1 VIPVRAWRG
10 YCAWCLVCLAL
21 IVTFPAKSCLGSS
34 ETAPAS
40 VPVQPDNLLFSVAQG
55 ADAVVPGFGLE
66 EPEGVDAYCRGLAR
80 GKAQSAALEAVCE
93 FSLSLRWKLPNVI
106 CDQETK
112 RSHEGMGGEVV
123 DQDTIKAKVRYEG
136 GREQYSQITKDGK
149 PVQSAVLDSSG
160 AWSEGEFATGL
171 RTIFLPRTSAEFT
184 FMKQDALRSTQVLIF
199 DFRVDRKNN
208 LSWYLKASSGETTF
222 PGYRG
227 RLWINKSN
235 LKLMRLERRVAEI
248 AADFPIQQVNTVI
261 DYGDV
266 DLADGTSFVLPIH
279 ALNLTCP
286 TVSSSHCGH
295 NELTFE
301 HWQKFAART
310 RVLTGEDTPPGR

>member
-1 VIPVRAWRG
+1 MIPVRAWRG
-10 YCAWCLVCLAL
+10 SYPCCLVYLAL
-21 IVTFPAKSCLGSS
+21 IVTFPAKWCLG
-34 ETAPAS
+34 
-40 VPVQPDNLLFSVAQG
+40 DNLLFIAARD
-55 ADAVVPGFGLE
+55 ADAVVPGFSLD
-66 EPEGVDAYCRGLAR
+66 EPEGVAAYCRGLAQ
-80 GKAQSAALEAVCE
+80 GKAQAAALEAVCE

-112 RSHEGMGGEVV
+112 RYQKDMEGEVV
-123 DQDTIKAKVRYEG
+123 DRDTIKAKVRYEG
-136 GREQYSQITKDGK
+136 GREQYSQMTQDGK

-171 RTIFLPRTSAEFT
+171 RTIFLPRTAAEFT
-184 FMKQDALRSTQVLIF
+184 FTKQDRLQSTQVLIF
-199 DFRVDRKNN
+199 DFRVERKNN

-248 AADFPIQQVNTVI
+248 APNFPIQQVNTVI

-295 NELTFE
+295 NELTFK
-301 HWQKFAART
+301 HWQKFAARA
-310 RVLTGEDTPPGR
+310 RVLTGEETPPGR